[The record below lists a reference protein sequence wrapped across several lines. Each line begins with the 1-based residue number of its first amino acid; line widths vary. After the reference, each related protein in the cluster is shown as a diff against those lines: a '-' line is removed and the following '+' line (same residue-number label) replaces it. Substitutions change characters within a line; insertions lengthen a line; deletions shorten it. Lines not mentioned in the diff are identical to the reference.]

1 MELDEPRLFPPA
13 LKLQLWDLAAERQE
27 AGGYPDHMVR
37 SYSSSSRLGSPAGT
51 AAIFAKCRAV
61 QEFTNEAHP
70 FGLSEPATRANK
82 SLCCSE
88 RDDQNSFFIKIGIR

>member
-51 AAIFAKCRAV
+51 AAIFAKCRSRSRVHQRSSSVRSVGAS
-61 QEFTNEAHP
+61 NP
-70 FGLSEPATRANK
+70 S
-82 SLCCSE
+82 
-88 RDDQNSFFIKIGIR
+88 